1 MKKIVVLIAA
11 LLSCSLAYSQEANN
25 AGLSGELLIVP
36 RLEFNPYVFTK
47 DGHFEYDFG
56 ASGLY
61 SLFEGDL
68 SQHVSL
74 SISNLWL
81 TEYTKLLYVE
91 SFNPNYTTWVNWAYA
106 DIHYNNFFAILGK
119 QALKVA
125 TFEEDEYDYNSY
137 WGLSSHVWMNVPLY
151 QWGGCVG
158 WRSDD
163 EDAEMGV
170 QLTSGLS
177 GRWPFQSGIS
187 AAAYITKEF
196 NTTTRARISLD
207 YFKQGSDPTTPKS
220 TDFLRYF
227 MVAGGVQKEF
237 GDATVTVDGYFYNKY
252 ATFNTSIAGSFKYDF
267 EKLDL
272 TGKVGFD
279 NYADSES
286 ANTSFF
292 LGGVL
297 QYYPLNHSEDLR
309 IHLMTSYHTVPTYA
323 EAKHFNFT
331 LGVTYFFNIKLY

>member
-1 MKKIVVLIAA
+1 
-11 LLSCSLAYSQEANN
+11 
-25 AGLSGELLIVP
+25 
-36 RLEFNPYVFTK
+36 
-47 DGHFEYDFG
+47 
-56 ASGLY
+56 
-61 SLFEGDL
+61 
-68 SQHVSL
+68 
-74 SISNLWL
+74 
-81 TEYTKLLYVE
+81 
-91 SFNPNYTTWVNWAYA
+91 
-106 DIHYNNFFAILGK
+106 
-119 QALKVA
+119 
-125 TFEEDEYDYNSY
+125 
-137 WGLSSHVWMNVPLY
+137 
-151 QWGGCVG
+151 
-158 WRSDD
+158 
-163 EDAEMGV
+163 
-170 QLTSGLS
+170 
-177 GRWPFQSGIS
+177 
-187 AAAYITKEF
+187 
-196 NTTTRARISLD
+196 
-207 YFKQGSDPTTPKS
+207 
-220 TDFLRYF
+220 